1 MRVGWSRVA
10 QCQVHA
16 RVHAFVRLKETLMK
30 RSHSVD
36 GEEIDGGKTLGAPKN
51 KAAAS
56 SVSNY
61 L

>member
-1 MRVGWSRVA
+1 MA
-10 QCQVHA
+10 QRQVHA
-16 RVHAFVRLKETLMK
+16 RVHALVRLKETLMK

-36 GEEIDGGKTLGAPKN
+36 TEQIDGGKTLDAPKN
-51 KAAAS
+51 KAAAAAS

>member
-1 MRVGWSRVA
+1 MWRS
-10 QCQVHA
+10 A
-16 RVHAFVRLKETLMK
+16 RSAHVCTRFVRLKETLMK

-36 GEEIDGGKTLGAPKN
+36 RKEIDAGKTLDGPEN